1 MTSNSLFS
9 LEQEQKDK
17 VEIYDMRSIDMVNNI
32 IYLDRKGKR
41 LIVR

>member
-17 VEIYDMRSIDMVNNI
+17 VEIYDMRSIGVVNNI
-32 IYLDRKGKR
+32 IYLEERR
-41 LIVR
+41 